1 MVKTERWKDIVLQY
15 LSNFD
20 LALVLLRKSS
30 QRFKMSFKFK
40 HKVYS
45 TCLEL
50 TQSKIDLC
58 EKELTLLNASQN
70 SETKSS
76 MGDKYETSREMM
88 QRERDNLLATQ
99 HTHKTAIGLLHRLDI
114 EKTSTI
120 AELGS
125 YIETDKASYFLCI
138 GLGKIE
144 VDGIAVNV
152 VSMQSPI
159 GKALIGKKPLETFVF
174 NGLSSVIQK
183 IF

>member
-1 MVKTERWKDIVLQY
+1 
-15 LSNFD
+15 
-20 LALVLLRKSS
+20 
-30 QRFKMSFKFK
+30 MSIKQAIYK
-40 HKVYS
+40 

-58 EKELTLLNASQN
+58 EKELALLNASQN

-88 QRERDNLLATQ
+88 QRERDNLQATL
-99 HTHKTAIGLLHRLDI
+99 HTHNTAKGLLLRIDV
-114 EKTSTI
+114 EKTCTL

-144 VDGIAVNV
+144 VDGMTVNV
-152 VSMQSPI
+152 ISMQSPI
-159 GKALIGKKPLETFVF
+159 GKALLGKKPLETFVF
-174 NGLSSVIQK
+174 NGLSYAIVK
-183 IF
+183 IL